1 MSDSR
6 LYAAPDA
13 YVHFI
18 NTHTDMKKNDGHIG
32 TLIERYFDGTTTAS
46 EERELARYFRQ
57 AGDNIPDEWV
67 PIRAMMAYA
76 DEERAAVDAPDTTGV
91 RTART
96 AVMRR
101 RRLIPAVAALLAAAC
116 VAGVLLLTGTHGGS
130 DGYAVIDG
138 KVYTSRQ
145 VVEREAVEALRM
157 VSADD
162 SDPYSALDMMT
173 Y

>member
-1 MSDSR
+1 
-6 LYAAPDA
+6 
-13 YVHFI
+13 
-18 NTHTDMKKNDGHIG
+18 
-32 TLIERYFDGTTTAS
+32 
-46 EERELARYFRQ
+46 
-57 AGDNIPDEWV
+57 
-67 PIRAMMAYA
+67 MMAYA

-138 KVYTSRQ
+138 KVYTSRR

>member
-1 MSDSR
+1 
-6 LYAAPDA
+6 
-13 YVHFI
+13 
-18 NTHTDMKKNDGHIG
+18 MKKNDGHIG
-32 TLIERYFDGTTTAS
+32 TLIERYFDGTTTAD

-67 PIRAMMAYA
+67 PVRAMMAYA
-76 DEERAAVDAPDTTGV
+76 DEERGTADEPDTDSV

-96 AVMRR
+96 VVMRR
-101 RRLIPAVAALLAAAC
+101 RRLLPAAAALLAAAC
-116 VAGVLLLTGTHGGS
+116 VAGVLLLTGTHGDS

-138 KVYTSRQ
+138 KVYTSRR

-157 VSADD
+157 VSADE
-162 SDPYSALDMMT
+162 SEQFSALDMMT

>member
-1 MSDSR
+1 
-6 LYAAPDA
+6 
-13 YVHFI
+13 
-18 NTHTDMKKNDGHIG
+18 MKKNDGHIG

-57 AGDNIPDEWV
+57 AGDNIPGEWV

-116 VAGVLLLTGTHGGS
+116 VAGVLLLTGTRG
-130 DGYAVIDG
+130 D
-138 KVYTSRQ
+138 R
-145 VVEREAVEALRM
+145 R
-157 VSADD
+157 
-162 SDPYSALDMMT
+162 
-173 Y
+173 

>member
-6 LYAAPDA
+6 LYATPDE
-13 YVHFI
+13 YGGFI

-32 TLIERYFDGTTTAS
+32 TLIERYFDGTTTAD

-67 PIRAMMAYA
+67 PVRAMMAYA
-76 DEERAAVDAPDTTGV
+76 DEERGTADAPDTDSV

-96 AVMRR
+96 VVMRR
-101 RRLIPAVAALLAAAC
+101 RRLLPAAAALLAAAC
-116 VAGVLLLTGTHGGS
+116 VAGVLLLTGTHGDS

-138 KVYTSRQ
+138 KVYTSRR

-157 VSADD
+157 VSADE
-162 SDPYSALDMMT
+162 SEQFSALDMMT